1 MPLGTDFNV
10 SPYFDDFDRQKGYR
24 KILFKPGVSVQ
35 VRELNQL
42 QTLLQDQIEQFGDNV
57 LKRGT
62 IVEGCGLSYFPVFP
76 YVKIKDKET
85 DDTPVNVSTYEGMY
99 VRNSAN
105 LEALVVTTKDGFE
118 STNPD
123 LKTLYVKYT
132 NSGNNGNTFQ
142 FTANQ
147 NLTVYDKA
155 YPIFNYDIVDGSSGF
170 SNNDT
175 VVVVPAIAIQNSTG
189 GATFPAGAF
198 TNTHII
204 TNNVANLEIIEVD
217 STSNSQALI
226 LRVKPV
232 ANNLK
237 TANSILWTINPGD
250 TITNLS
256 NVGNYANVIA
266 IVGSGAEATLV
277 TDALGK
283 LTSIQEVN
291 LGRGYYVR
299 PHVAISITSGGTSI
313 TNNQINQA
321 NVTALNYK
329 AVIRV
334 AENAVIPVGTGYGVK
349 VSQGVVYQK
358 GYFSR
363 VEEQTVVV
371 EKYSNTGFNSV
382 VGFDTQELIVTS
394 SQDSS
399 LFDNAS
405 GTRNQFA
412 PGADRLQLNPQLI
425 VLSPSEAQSNTDF
438 LPIIEFSEGVPFR
451 QRTQTVYNVV
461 GDEMAK
467 RTYEESGNYVI
478 NQFLVMPKDDN
489 VFADTANTFQVVVDP
504 GTAYIKGYRIST
516 TGNFTV
522 DVEKG
527 KNTINLPAATSRI
540 AYGSFIKINNLG
552 GVFRFNYGDTVAL
565 YDTAKSYISTIS
577 NGTNAITAPSGSI
590 IGYARMRSLLPGDN
604 NDEYHLYLFDIKMN
618 SGKNFADVKSVYY
631 NNIPDSVTAVAD
643 TILDAS
649 SRTVLI
655 DVGPN
660 LSGLLVKNQKATKSA
675 NNVTYTYR
683 TFTSKVCEP
692 TGYFTVTKGGDETFP
707 YSGTLINS
715 QKKEFMVIPLGNFQA
730 QANATGSISF
740 TSTTANV
747 NGTGTAF
754 LTAFRSG
761 DYIKVAN
768 ASSNAIGKILNVA
781 NNTFLTLTANAPLTI
796 AGNGVLY
803 YPNNVP
809 LAMTRDGR
817 SIVVESNGSITV
829 FIGNTV
835 ATTTGSATTMN
846 VMTAYNIKASA
857 VNPVAKNIN
866 RGIFSR
872 IKLANC
878 GPSSTSDIFGP
889 WPLGVPDVFR
899 LKKVLKA
906 NGASV
911 ALTFSSDTAG
921 VSNTNA
927 FITVSHQFANGD
939 SVVYS
944 NTSGA
949 AIGGLANNTTYYVV
963 SSNSSG
969 IKLAASRADVYT
981 GTVINITSVSGGGN
995 HTITGERLYFANGT
1009 SGTTDV
1015 TNDFYVDHRQNEDFL
1030 DISHLVRK
1038 PNPSSVLSSND
1049 VLLIEYDAFTPS
1061 GSGVKTINSYTINDS
1076 NSNVLLGNSSINT
1089 LEIPEVWGTTA
1100 SADVSSNV
1108 GYYDLR
1114 DQFDFRP
1121 SAANTIPLVSQASN
1135 TSIVNP
1141 TVPAYAN
1148 RFTASEK
1155 KFPLNDS
1162 DLTSNVSYY
1171 LGRTD
1176 RVVVDINGNIKVIDG
1191 YDGKAEA
1198 PPPPNDS
1205 ITLQL
1210 LEIPPYPSLPK
1221 NLSQE
1226 TIKLADTQVYNGK
1239 GSKRIFEYTIG
1250 APIDEKQREILQ
1262 VRNYTMNDIA
1272 GLENRITSLEYYVSY
1287 TLSEV
1292 VAKTRYIP
1300 SSVDPGTDRW
1310 KIGFFVD
1317 PFTSYNYSE
1326 VLDPEFSSI
1335 IEDDMLTADMVED
1348 ILEFRHESSPN
1359 SGRSISSIPYQEV
1372 TVFRQTDAT
1381 EFLPVIVEPLP
1392 PNPDEPLPPD
1402 PPEPPVP
1409 TVVQQITSEIKNNKN
1424 LSWSRTA
1431 QVYEDWDFVMSAT
1444 SGPVEIYM
1452 NHRARQNAIAV
1463 FQSQSLDGPF
1473 VEIINSNSGTGITQ
1487 ADINIKGISTLLDGA
1502 GYYKPGVTFRY
1513 TSFVPDT
1520 TVYWFRDHHK
1530 ILFTHDP
1537 TGGIYYKVR
1546 VYKGPITTNNGVY
1559 GKYSFKIFYPTDSVS
1574 NRTTVIS
1581 VNPDQYT
1588 YIGEV
1593 ISITPNR
1600 IGIGGSNISD
1610 PNNQQIWTSI
1620 FGSQQL
1626 QNNLNSTYWWTS
1638 GYIHVINVVGLKPNT
1653 YHNFTFDGV
1662 DATSKCVQLRTTTT
1676 NTTGLLS
1683 DENGTIQFEF
1693 YNDYFIDWTTVTTEF
1708 ADQRVRS
1715 GLTPGDKSLTIS
1727 SADFSS
1733 YAYGVLNVAPWLN
1746 ITQETGGF
1754 DSGLNTEF
1762 RAPRLVADANFV

>member
-62 IVEGCGLSYFPVFP
+62 IVEGCGLSYFPIFP

-85 DDTPVNVSTYEGMY
+85 DETPVNVSTYEGMY

-132 NSGNNGNTFQ
+132 NSGNDGNTFQ

-198 TNTHII
+198 TNGHII
-204 TNNVANLEIIEVD
+204 TNNVANLEIIEVN
-217 STSNSQALI
+217 SSANSQALI
-226 LRVKPV
+226 LRVKPI
-232 ANNLK
+232 AGNLK
-237 TANSILWTINPGD
+237 AANSVLWTINAGD
-250 TITNLS
+250 TITNLT
-256 NVGNYANVIA
+256 NVGNYANVFA

-291 LGRGYYVR
+291 LGRGYYVS
-299 PHVAISITSGGTSI
+299 PHVAISITSGSI
-313 TNNQINQA
+313 STTNNQINQA

-329 AVIRV
+329 AIIRV

-363 VEEQTVVV
+363 VEEQTVVI

-489 VFADTANTFQVVVDP
+489 VLADTANTFQVVVDP

-552 GVFRFNYGDTVAL
+552 GVFRFNYGDTIAL

-577 NGTNAITAPSGSI
+577 NGTNAITAPSGAI

-618 SGKNFADVKSVYY
+618 SGKNFADVKSIYY
-631 NNIPDSVTAVAD
+631 NNTITAVAD

-649 SRTVLI
+649 LRTVLI
-655 DVGPN
+655 DVGPDLN
-660 LSGLLVKNQKATKSA
+660 GLLVKNQKATKSA

-683 TFTSKVCEP
+683 TFSPSLSCNS
-692 TGYFTVTKGGDETFP
+692 TGYFSITKAVNETFP
-707 YSGTLINS
+707 YSGTLIS
-715 QKKEFMVIPLGNFQA
+715 AQKKEFMVIPLGNYQA

-740 TSTTANV
+740 TNTTANV
-747 NGTGTAF
+747 IGTGTAF
-754 LTAFRSG
+754 LTNFRSG

-768 ASSNAIGKILNVA
+768 ATANAIGKILNVA

-796 AGNGVLY
+796 ANNGVLY

-835 ATTTGSATTMN
+835 ATTAGSATTMD
-846 VMTAYNIKASA
+846 VMTAYNIKTSA
-857 VNPVAKNIN
+857 VNPVAKTIN

-878 GPSSTSDIFGP
+878 GPSSTSDVFGP

-899 LKKVLKA
+899 LKKVLVA

-911 ALTFSSDTAG
+911 ALTFSSDTA
-921 VSNTNA
+921 VSNTDD

-939 SVVYS
+939 SVLYS
-944 NTSGA
+944 NTSGTV
-949 AIGGLANNTTYYVV
+949 ISGLANNTVYYVV

-969 IKLAASRADVYT
+969 IKLASTRNGSA
-981 GTVINITSVSGGGN
+981 INITSVSGGGN

-1038 PNPSSVLSSND
+1038 PNLSVLSSND
-1049 VLLIEYDAFTPS
+1049 VLLIEYDAFTS
-1061 GSGVKTINSYTINDS
+1061 TSGVKTISSY
-1076 NSNVLLGNSSINT
+1076 NVTDGQNVVTMGNTSIST
-1089 LEIPEVWGTTA
+1089 LEIPEVWGI
-1100 SADVSSNV
+1100 SG

-1121 SAANTIPLVSQASN
+1121 SAANTIPRVSEASN

-1141 TVPAYAN
+1141 IIPVYAN
-1148 RFTASEK
+1148 RFTAAEM

-1239 GSKRIFEYTIG
+1239 GSKRIFEYTVG
-1250 APIDEKQREILQ
+1250 APIDEKQRELLQ

-1272 GLENRITSLEYYVSY
+1272 SLENRITSLEYYVSY

-1359 SGRSISSIPYQEV
+1359 AGLSISSIPYQEV

-1392 PNPDEPLPPD
+1392 PDQPQPPDEPVE
-1402 PPEPPVP
+1402 PELP

-1424 LSWSRTA
+1424 LSWSRTV

-1452 NHRARQNAIAV
+1452 NQRARQNAIAV

-1473 VEIINSNSGTGITQ
+1473 VEIINSNSATGITQ
-1487 ADINIKGISTLLDGA
+1487 ADINIKDISTLLDGV
-1502 GYYKPGVTFRY
+1502 GYYKPGVTFREPN
-1513 TSFVPDT
+1513 FVPDT
-1520 TVYWFRDHHK
+1520 TIYWFRDHQK
-1530 ILFTHDP
+1530 ILFTHDS

-1546 VYKGPITTNNGVY
+1546 VYKGPITVNNGVY

-1600 IGIGGSNISD
+1600 IRIGGSTISD
-1610 PNNQQIWTSI
+1610 PNNQQIWTSQSMNQSV
-1620 FGSQQL
+1620 GSQQL
-1626 QNNLNSTYWWTS
+1626 QNNLNPTYWWTS

-1693 YNDYFIDWTTVTTEF
+1693 YNDYFVDWSAVTTTF
-1708 ADQRVRS
+1708 SDQQLRS

-1733 YAYGVLNVAPWLN
+1733 YADGVLNVAPWLN

-1762 RAPRLVADANFV
+1762 RGTRLVADANFV